1 VACADVAELSSL
13 GAATIAAP
21 MRVLYQL
28 KRADWRPEFP
38 VVVLSTCDGGLV
50 SPADREFI
58 WNSLRVPLLEYLV
71 DPDGRI
77 VARECEAHDGLHI
90 EASFEASAIGDVV
103 RNTCGCGRDGARLRY
118 SEAIIEK
125 TVEQRT

>member
-1 VACADVAELSSL
+1 
-13 GAATIAAP
+13 
-21 MRVLYQL
+21 MRVLYEL
-28 KRADWRPEFP
+28 EGAEWRPEFP
-38 VVVLSTCDGGLV
+38 VVVLSTCDSGLV
-50 SPADREFI
+50 SPADRDFV

-71 DPDGRI
+71 DPGGRI

-90 EASFEASAIGDVV
+90 ESSFEAGAVGEVV

-125 TVEQRT
+125 TVQSRT